1 VLFDLQVR
9 EQAGWTVLAVV
20 GELDLAAAPKVRQA
34 VITAVG
40 GPSGDV
46 VLDLS
51 AVDFIDSSGLGIVIG
66 ALKRVR
72 NRGGRL
78 RVVAAEPQ
86 VVKVFELTELDR
98 ILPLAASV
106 EEAVGPTDG

>member
-1 VLFDLQVR
+1 MLSVI
-9 EQAGWTVLAVV
+9 

-34 VITAVG
+34 LVTAVQ
-40 GPSGDV
+40 GPAPDV
-46 VLDLS
+46 VLDLAS
-51 AVDFIDSSGLGIVIG
+51 VDFIDSSGLGIVIG
-66 ALKRVR
+66 ALKRVWS
-72 NRGGRL
+72 RGGRL
-78 RVVAAEPQ
+78 RVVAAQPQ